1 MKDKITLREVRD
13 LYKTIDNVY
22 DPSPEDCLFIVKTA
36 DDLTIP
42 AIKKSC
48 LNFKKIHG
56 PRVKGKQH
64 SKSFQKSS
72 KRLSNTAPPEKRRKS
87 RNIPRRDV

>member
-36 DDLTIP
+36 DDLTSQ
-42 AIKKSC
+42 AIKKNC
-48 LNFKKIHG
+48 LNFKKYTV
-56 PRVKGKQH
+56 PALKE
-64 SKSFQKSS
+64 
-72 KRLSNTAPPEKRRKS
+72 N
-87 RNIPRRDV
+87 NIASLFKKAVNI